1 MASYDISILV
11 HSKEPRPQLKTFIN
25 LDDNKLGIEIN
36 EDLRGCRFFI
46 YHEKRRNQIY
56 KSKWFRYYSKFEKM
70 VFRMTDLLKRY
81 YADHNRLV
89 DGELPVYTVIEAK
102 KLVSHLNYHILA
114 GTLHGLIEK
123 EVIYY

>member
-1 MASYDISILV
+1 
-11 HSKEPRPQLKTFIN
+11 
-25 LDDNKLGIEIN
+25 
-36 EDLRGCRFFI
+36 
-46 YHEKRRNQIY
+46 
-56 KSKWFRYYSKFEKM
+56 
-70 VFRMTDLLKRY
+70 MTDLLKRY

>member
-1 MASYDISILV
+1 MASYDINILV
-11 HSKEPRPQLKTFIN
+11 HSKEPRPQLKSFIN

-36 EDLRGCRFFI
+36 EDLQGCRFFI
-46 YHEKRRNQIY
+46 YHGRRRNQIY
-56 KSKWFRYYSKFEKM
+56 KTNWFRYYSKFDKM
-70 VFRMTDLLKRY
+70 CKRLLDLLKLY
-81 YADHNRLV
+81 YADHERLV

-102 KLVSHLNYHILA
+102 KLVSHLNFHILA